1 MYKTR
6 ITRLSHIRDLDV
18 DLASAPLIGPCLGS
32 GLTESHLSPN
42 ALAVSDH
49 VMGRLTLFI
58 VIITKKIDQL
68 LLTSLLILCAEN
80 QNQTI

>member
-1 MYKTR
+1 MR
-6 ITRLSHIRDLDV
+6 PRCRSGLCPS
-18 DLASAPLIGPCLGS
+18 IGPRLGS
-32 GLTESHLSPN
+32 GLTESHLLPN

-49 VMGRLTLFI
+49 VMGRLTPFI
-58 VIITKKIDQL
+58 ILITKKIDQL